1 MVNMLVLMST
11 TRMKDSRIAA
21 GTLQLTP
28 QSEGPSS
35 TGSLVAGSS
44 KGSLSKF
51 TPHSR
56 LTVQLQQMNQALPIS
71 TARAQTGMQVWA
83 VEGTAHSILFYLD
96 MPSIDAVLHF
106 IQATPELH
114 GYLQDA
120 ALWTNLSKLHFG
132 SQRASELQV
141 ECGFTQDRGWQWASR
156 ERACVELEDFLQSLD
171 DLKLFDETVTVLQD
185 DIERIDNIDGKPLD
199 GIAFPTGSY
208 LMNPHTGAAGVVFRR
223 AGHALDDFVSDQSFR
238 DQLPVGSTLLPTG
251 SAIATPAFNAGV
263 SKLIHCVGPG
273 VGAMNMATKFS
284 TEWLPIL
291 GEVHS
296 SIADTELERELDAFV
311 TIPEDRQLKAEHN
324 TAMLHE
330 ITPQEVIR
338 AVASLNRHK
347 AAGPDGLNNDF
358 YKDGQAVL
366 VPAMVAISN
375 ELLKGGDPP
384 ASFLEA
390 LIIPLKKKGDS
401 VDAMN
406 SGPFRCSRPVTRCS

>member
-1 MVNMLVLMST
+1 
-11 TRMKDSRIAA
+11 
-21 GTLQLTP
+21 
-28 QSEGPSS
+28 
-35 TGSLVAGSS
+35 
-44 KGSLSKF
+44 
-51 TPHSR
+51 
-56 LTVQLQQMNQALPIS
+56 
-71 TARAQTGMQVWA
+71 MQVWA

-273 VGAMNMATKFS
+273 VGAMDCYGLLAQTYASAMGCMASEDLECVALVSIS
-284 TEWLPIL
+284 TGNLRVPCE
-291 GEVHS
+291 
-296 SIADTELERELDAFV
+296 
-311 TIPEDRQLKAEHN
+311 
-324 TAMLHE
+324 
-330 ITPQEVIR
+330 
-338 AVASLNRHK
+338 K
-347 AAGPDGLNNDF
+347 AAQVALRTIQKLLVRGVWQGKLAVVCNDDRVHQAF
-358 YKDGQAVL
+358 LAEKKAVL
-366 VPAMVAISN
+366 KNFNAIPP
-375 ELLKGGDPP
+375 LPP
-384 ASFLEA
+384 A
-390 LIIPLKKKGDS
+390 DS
-401 VDAMN
+401 VDLWFA
-406 SGPFRCSRPVTRCS
+406 